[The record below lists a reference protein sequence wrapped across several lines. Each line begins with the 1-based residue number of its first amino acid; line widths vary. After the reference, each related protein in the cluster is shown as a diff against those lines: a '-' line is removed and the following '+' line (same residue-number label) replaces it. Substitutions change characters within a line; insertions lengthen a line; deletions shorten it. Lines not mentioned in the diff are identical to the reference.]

1 MKFGVSIFP
10 QVNWKLDSIVS
21 FPWRARSSNLRMAAK
36 KYQMSADACFWA
48 VVNNSSLIGLGD
60 T

>member
-36 KYQMSADACFWA
+36 YQMSADACFWA